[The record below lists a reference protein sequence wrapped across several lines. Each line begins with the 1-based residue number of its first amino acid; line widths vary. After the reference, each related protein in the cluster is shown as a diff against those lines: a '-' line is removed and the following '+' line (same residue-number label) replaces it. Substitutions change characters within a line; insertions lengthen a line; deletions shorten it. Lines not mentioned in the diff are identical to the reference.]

1 MDAEEEDAMAQMR
14 LLFILQKRR
23 ERKRKTRFKRRK
35 PPAIGADRVARLP
48 EGLKEEDRFFAQI
61 YANGHPS
68 VFRENFRLDKDH
80 FDRLLE
86 LCEPHIDDAVR
97 SKRELLAVTL
107 HWLGTGSVVRQ
118 QETKFQLAYSTC
130 REYRIQ
136 GIAAITAALAHTIR
150 IPTQVPPVFAQKF
163 PHFDQALGAID
174 GTHIEVTVA
183 SDDANEFR
191 SRKTTITTNV
201 LIFCDWNL
209 NICFAHAGAEGSAH
223 DSLVL
228 ALSGLLGSLP
238 PDFHVLADA
247 DYALTA
253 QVLTPYR
260 GVRYHLREWSKE
272 FKRRPRNSRELYNLR
287 HAPSRNAVERVI
299 GILKRRFKLLRIKNE
314 SELETDKVA
323 IFAACCVHNFIRMY
337 NAGDLAEGLDQEEA
351 AQPVGD
357 GVERA
362 AAHGNA
368 AHGNGCQDDAPLP
381 LSAAAMRASHASL
394 SAAAM
399 RASHACSGYVNLP
412 PGSDPIPV
420 LGASFTYLS

>member
-23 ERKRKTRFKRRK
+23 ERKRKTRFKKRK
-35 PPAIGADRVARLP
+35 PPAIGEDRVARLP
-48 EGLKEEDRFFAQI
+48 EGLKEQDRFFAQI

-68 VFRENFRLDKDH
+68 VFRENFRLDKGH

-86 LCEPHIDDAVR
+86 LCAPHIDDAVR
-97 SKRELLAVTL
+97 SKRELVAVTL

-130 REYRIQ
+130 REYRVQ

-150 IPTQVPPVFAQKF
+150 IPTQVPPEFAQKF

-209 NICFAHAGAEGSAH
+209 NICFVHAGAEGSAH

-247 DYALTA
+247 GYALTA

-287 HAPSRNAVERVI
+287 HATARNAVERVI

-314 SELETDKVA
+314 SELETAKVA
-323 IFAACCVHNFIRMY
+323 IFAACCVHNFIRMC
-337 NAGDLAEGLDQEEA
+337 NADDLAEDLDPEEP

-357 GVERA
+357 GGERA
-362 AAHGNA
+362 AAQDNG
-368 AHGNGCQDDAPLP
+368 AHGNEDNDDAPLP
-381 LSAAAMRASHASL
+381 FDFASATAQRDYIAREMWRSYKQAL
-394 SAAAM
+394 
-399 RASHACSGYVNLP
+399 RDRGLQL
-412 PGSDPIPV
+412 DEE
-420 LGASFTYLS
+420 